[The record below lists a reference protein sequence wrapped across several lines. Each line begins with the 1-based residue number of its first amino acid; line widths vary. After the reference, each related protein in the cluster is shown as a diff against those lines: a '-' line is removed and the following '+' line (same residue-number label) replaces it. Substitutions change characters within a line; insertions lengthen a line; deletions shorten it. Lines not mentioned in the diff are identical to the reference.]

1 MPCRD
6 FFLDLFVFFSSQS
19 KYFAEVSST
28 AFLTAYRLPAGFLLP
43 RAAPFGAFL
52 YSFLLFFEIEYLHV
66 KCIWSHNTDKTNCT
80 VVIFAEQLS
89 SK

>member
-43 RAAPFGAFL
+43 RVAPFGAFL
-52 YSFLLFFEIEYLHV
+52 YSFLLFLRLNICMLNVFGPTTRIKPIVL
-66 KCIWSHNTDKTNCT
+66 W
-80 VVIFAEQLS
+80 
-89 SK
+89 